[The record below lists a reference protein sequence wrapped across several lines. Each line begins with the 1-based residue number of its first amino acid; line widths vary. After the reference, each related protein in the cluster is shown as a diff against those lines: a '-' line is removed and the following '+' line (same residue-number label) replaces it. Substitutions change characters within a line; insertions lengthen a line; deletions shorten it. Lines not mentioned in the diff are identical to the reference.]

1 MGAAFLLLVALLG
14 SFALFHSSLLALL
27 LVLPFPL
34 RVAATVGVI
43 APLAFCMGL
52 PLATGMRLVKDRP
65 DLILWGW
72 ALNGVFSVLS
82 GVGAVFMA
90 MHIGI
95 SRTFGIGMVC
105 YLAAALLI
113 QRLRRRPPSL
123 AT

>member
-1 MGAAFLLLVALLG
+1 LLAALLG
-14 SFALFHSSLLALL
+14 SFALFHNPLLAAL

-34 RVAATVGVI
+34 RVAATVSVI

-82 GVGAVFMA
+82 GVGAIFMA
-90 MHIGI
+90 MHVGI
-95 SRTFGIGMVC
+95 SRTFAIGMLC
-105 YLAAALLI
+105 YVAAALLI
-113 QRLRRRPPSL
+113 QCLRRRPPSL